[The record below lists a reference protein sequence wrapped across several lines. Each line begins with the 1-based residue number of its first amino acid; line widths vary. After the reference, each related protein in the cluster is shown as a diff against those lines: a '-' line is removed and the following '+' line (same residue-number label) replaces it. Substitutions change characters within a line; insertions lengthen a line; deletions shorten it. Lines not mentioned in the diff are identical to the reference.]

1 MAQLTTQRFT
11 AAKHRTTQNKNPTT
25 NAIHNRK
32 KNSKQDPSGWK
43 YTVPVSINCSMPP
56 MRSSNSH
63 MAGPRSRDK
72 GHRECWF
79 ICNTSPFTS
88 YIQERALYNNNRSTS
103 YINKDYITQNKGNVL
118 PIMSL
123 VCTSA
128 LQEPVQVGGPFSQEY
143 RPSQLML

>member
-1 MAQLTTQRFT
+1 
-11 AAKHRTTQNKNPTT
+11 
-25 NAIHNRK
+25 
-32 KNSKQDPSGWK
+32 
-43 YTVPVSINCSMPP
+43 
-56 MRSSNSH
+56 

-88 YIQERALYNNNRSTS
+88 YIQERALYNHNRSTS
-103 YINKDYITQNKGNVL
+103 YINKDYITQNKGSVL

-123 VCTSA
+123 VYTSA